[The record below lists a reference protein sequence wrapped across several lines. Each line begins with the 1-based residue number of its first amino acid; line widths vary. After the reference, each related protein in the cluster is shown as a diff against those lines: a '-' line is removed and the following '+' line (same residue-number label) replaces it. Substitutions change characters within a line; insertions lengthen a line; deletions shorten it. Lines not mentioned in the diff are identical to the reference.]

1 MAKEE
6 PPRLDYPALGLIC
19 GIEIHQQL
27 DTAHKLFC
35 GCPTLHREVEESN
48 FEFFRYL
55 RPSRS
60 ELGEIDRAALEEVL
74 VSRKFLYKAYDSTC
88 LVEADEEPPAEVNP
102 EALEI
107 SLIIAR
113 LLNINIV
120 DQLEVMRK
128 MVIDGSNT
136 SGFQRTA
143 YVGADGWIET
153 SAGRV
158 GIGILCLEEEAAR
171 IIEDR
176 GDSLVYSLDRLG
188 IPLVE
193 IGTAPDIVSP
203 NHAREVASYL
213 GMILRSTGRVK
224 RGLGTIR
231 QDVNVSVKG
240 GARVEIKG
248 VQALNLVDKVV
259 EFEALRQVRLLEIK
273 EELIRRAAYVN
284 QASRD
289 VTDLFANTASKVL
302 SRSLKSGGVIL
313 ACRLAGFAG
322 LVGREIQPDRRLGSE
337 MSDRA
342 KRAGVGGIFHTDEL
356 PAYGVTAD
364 EVEAVRKAMGAADGD
379 AVIMVTGPR
388 DRAEKAMTAV
398 LVRADEAFCCVPE
411 ETRRALPDGC
421 SEYMRPLPG
430 SARMYPET
438 DVPSVAITEEMLA
451 ALKMPELFADRS
463 ERYQKQYGLSSEQAK
478 VMAASANYQFFETM
492 QPIMESARAVME
504 SQEALKKATTES
516 ATAINRAIEE
526 AIEPAKKIGRESQE
540 AVKKTKE
547 SVTDLNKILQEVRI
561 VRPIAPSFIVRA
573 LETIPI
579 ELAREGVAVSN
590 LTERHYA
597 ESFLFLAKDKMSKE
611 GFAEMLRALA
621 EHPEMTADEAA
632 KSIGLVGMNEAE
644 VEKTVRAV
652 VAAKADLVR
661 SKGERAIGP
670 LMGLVMKELRGK
682 ADGGVVS
689 AILKKEIQNILDQ

>member
-1 MAKEE
+1 MAKEDSL
-6 PPRLDYPALGLIC
+6 RLDYRALGLIC

-27 DTAHKLFC
+27 DTACKLFC
-35 GCPTLHREVEESN
+35 GCPTKHREVEESN

-74 VSRKFLYKAYDSTC
+74 VTRRFHYKSYDSTC
-88 LVEADEEPPAEVNP
+88 LVEADEEPPREINAK
-102 EALEI
+102 ALEI
-107 SLIIAR
+107 ALIIAR
-113 LLNINIV
+113 LLNMKIV
-120 DQLEVMRK
+120 DELETMRK

-136 SGFQRTA
+136 SGFQRTG
-143 YVGADGWIET
+143 YVGSDGSIET
-153 SAGRV
+153 SEGAV
-158 GIGILCLEEEAAR
+158 GISILSLEEEAAR

-176 GDSLVYSLDRLG
+176 GDSVVYSLDRLG

-193 IGTAPDIVSP
+193 IGTAPDIISP
-203 NHAREVASYL
+203 AHAREVASYL

-231 QDVNVSVKG
+231 QDVNVSIKG

-273 EELIRRAAYVN
+273 EELNHRLAHVDDKIK
-284 QASRD
+284 D
-289 VTDLFANTASKVL
+289 VTEIFAKTGSKVL
-302 SRSLKSGGVIL
+302 ARSLKGGGVVL

-356 PAYGVTAD
+356 PAYGITPA
-364 EVEAVRKAMGAADGD
+364 EVEAVRGLLAAAESD

-388 DRAEKAMTAV
+388 ERSDKALQAV
-398 LVRADEAFCCVPE
+398 LVRAREALVFVPE
-411 ETRRALPDGC
+411 ETRRALPNGC

-451 ALKMPELFADRS
+451 GLKMPELFADRS
-463 ERYQKQYGLSSEQAK
+463 KRFQGQYSLSAEQAR
-478 VMAASANYQFFETM
+478 VMAASPNYPLFED
-492 QPIMESARAVME
+492 IM
-504 SQEALKKATTES
+504 K
-516 ATAINRAIEE
+516 
-526 AIEPAKKIGRESQE
+526 
-540 AVKKTKE
+540 
-547 SVTDLNKILQEVRI
+547 TDLSAS
-561 VRPIAPSFIVRA
+561 IAVRA

-590 LTERHYA
+590 LTEQHFRD
-597 ESFLFLAKDKMSKE
+597 SFALVSQGRVAKE
-611 GFAEMLRALA
+611 GLTDLLRALA
-621 EHPEMTADEAA
+621 AHPEMTAAEAVDA
-632 KSIGLVGMNEAE
+632 AGLAGVDEAE
-644 VEKTVRAV
+644 VEKAV
-652 VAAKADLVR
+652 QAIVASKVDLVR
-661 SKGERAIGP
+661 SKGERAEAP

-682 ADGGVVS
+682 ADGGIVS
-689 AILKKEIQNILDQ
+689 AILKKEIQNILNE

>member
-1 MAKEE
+1 MVKEDS
-6 PPRLDYPALGLIC
+6 PHLDYRALGLIC

-27 DTAHKLFC
+27 DTACKLFC
-35 GCPTLHREVEESN
+35 GCPTRHREVDESN

-60 ELGEIDRAALEEVL
+60 ELGEIDRAALEEAL
-74 VSRKFLYKAYDSTC
+74 VSRRFIYKSYDSTC
-88 LVEADEEPPAEVNP
+88 LVEADEEPPREINS

-113 LLNINIV
+113 LLNLKIV
-120 DQLEVMRK
+120 DELQVMRK

-136 SGFQRTA
+136 SGFQRTG
-143 YVGADGWIET
+143 YVGSDGWIET
-153 SAGRV
+153 AEGRV

-171 IIEDR
+171 IIEDK
-176 GDSLVYSLDRLG
+176 GDSVVYSLDRLG

-203 NHAREVASYL
+203 SHAREVASYL

-231 QDVNVSVKG
+231 QDVNVSIRG
-240 GARVEIKG
+240 GARVEVKG

-259 EFEALRQVRLLEIK
+259 EFEALRQVRLLEIR
-273 EELIRRAAYVN
+273 EELKKR
-284 QASRD
+284 QASVDDTVKD
-289 VTDLFANTASKVL
+289 VTETFARTGSKVL
-302 SRSLKSGGVIL
+302 ARSLKAGGVVL
-313 ACRLAGFAG
+313 ACRLSGFAG
-322 LVGREIQPDRRLGSE
+322 LVGREIQPQRRLGSE

-364 EVEAVRKAMGAADGD
+364 EVAAVRQLFGAFDND

-388 DRAEKAMTAV
+388 DRAEKALSAV
-398 LVRADEAFCCVPE
+398 QVRAREAMACVPE

-451 ALKMPELFADRS
+451 GLSLPELFADRS
-463 ERYQKQYGLSSEQAK
+463 ERFVRQYGLSVEQAR
-478 VMAASANYQFFETM
+478 VMAASANYPLFED
-492 QPIMESARAVME
+492 I
-504 SQEALKKATTES
+504 LKACS
-516 ATAINRAIEE
+516 LPASIVVRAI
-526 AIEPAKKIGRESQE
+526 
-540 AVKKTKE
+540 
-547 SVTDLNKILQEVRI
+547 
-561 VRPIAPSFIVRA
+561 
-573 LETIPI
+573 ETIPI
-579 ELAREGVAVSN
+579 ELAREGVPVTN
-590 LTERHYA
+590 LTEQHY
-597 ESFLFLAKDKMSKE
+597 KDCFALVSSGNVAKE
-611 GFAEMLRALA
+611 GLAALLRVLA
-621 EHPEMTADEAA
+621 ERPQIAASDAAAEAGLSGVDE
-632 KSIGLVGMNEAE
+632 GE
-644 VEKTVRAV
+644 VTRAV
-652 VAAKADLVR
+652 QAIVADKVDFIR
-661 SKGERAIGP
+661 SKGERASGP

-689 AILKKEIQNILDQ
+689 AILKKEIQNILSQ

>member
-1 MAKEE
+1 MA
-6 PPRLDYPALGLIC
+6 LDYRALGLIC

-27 DTAHKLFC
+27 DTACKLFC
-35 GCPTLHREVEESN
+35 GCPTKHREVEESN

-74 VSRKFLYKAYDSTC
+74 VTRRFHYKSYDSTC
-88 LVEADEEPPAEVNP
+88 LVEADEEPPREINA

-113 LLNINIV
+113 LLNMKIV
-120 DQLEVMRK
+120 DELQTMRK

-136 SGFQRTA
+136 SGFQRTG
-143 YVGADGWIET
+143 YIGSDGYIET
-153 SAGRV
+153 AEGAV
-158 GIGILCLEEEAAR
+158 GISILSLEEEAAR

-176 GDSLVYSLDRLG
+176 GDSVVYSLDRLG

-203 NHAREVASYL
+203 AHAREVASYL

-231 QDVNVSVKG
+231 QDVNVSIKG

-273 EELIRRAAYVN
+273 EELNRRQAYVDDKIK
-284 QASRD
+284 D
-289 VTDLFANTASKVL
+289 VTEVFAKTGSKVL
-302 SRSLKSGGVIL
+302 ARSQKSGGVVL

-356 PAYGVTAD
+356 PAYGVTAE
-364 EVEAVRKAMGAADGD
+364 EVEGVCSLLAAAKSD

-388 DRAEKAMTAV
+388 ERAEKALDAV
-398 LVRADEAFCCVPE
+398 LVRAREALAFVPE
-411 ETRRALPDGC
+411 ETRRALPNGC

-438 DVPSVAITEEMLA
+438 DVPAVVITPEMLA
-451 ALKMPELFADRS
+451 GLQMPELFADRS
-463 ERYQKQYGLSSEQAK
+463 KRYQKDYDLSAEQAR
-478 VMAASANYQFFETM
+478 VMAASPNYPLFEE
-492 QPIMESARAVME
+492 IM
-504 SQEALKKATTES
+504 K
-516 ATAINRAIEE
+516 
-526 AIEPAKKIGRESQE
+526 
-540 AVKKTKE
+540 
-547 SVTDLNKILQEVRI
+547 TDLSASIVVRT
-561 VRPIAPSFIVRA
+561 

-590 LTERHYA
+590 LTEQHFKDCFALVSHGR
-597 ESFLFLAKDKMSKE
+597 LAKE
-611 GFAEMLRALA
+611 GLTDLLRALA
-621 EHPEMTADEAA
+621 AHPEMSADEAA
-632 KSIGLVGMNEAE
+632 AAAGLAGVDDAE
-644 VEKTVRAV
+644 VEKAVRAI
-652 VAAKADLVR
+652 VAGKVDLVR
-661 SKGERAIGP
+661 SKGERAAAP

-682 ADGGVVS
+682 ADGSIVS
-689 AILKKEIQNILDQ
+689 AILKKEIQNILSQ

>member
-1 MAKEE
+1 MAKEDS
-6 PPRLDYPALGLIC
+6 PQLDYRALGLIC

-27 DTAHKLFC
+27 DTTCKLFC
-35 GCPTLHREVEESN
+35 GCPTKHREADESN

-60 ELGEIDRAALEEVL
+60 ELGEIDRAALEEAL
-74 VSRKFLYKAYDSTC
+74 VSRKFIYKSYDSTC
-88 LVEADEEPPAEVNP
+88 LVEADEEPPREVNS

-113 LLNINIV
+113 LLNMKIV
-120 DQLEVMRK
+120 DELQVMRK

-136 SGFQRTA
+136 SGFQRTG
-143 YVGADGWIET
+143 YVGSDGWVET
-153 SAGRV
+153 SGGRV

-176 GDSLVYSLDRLG
+176 GDSVVYSLDRLG

-193 IGTAPDIVSP
+193 IGTAPDIFSP
-203 NHAREVASYL
+203 AHAREVASYL

-240 GARVEIKG
+240 GARVEVKG

-273 EELIRRAAYVN
+273 EELKRRLAYVDDKIV
-284 QASRD
+284 D
-289 VTDLFANTASKVL
+289 VTDIFAKTGSKVL
-302 SRSLKSGGVIL
+302 ARSLKSGGVVL

-322 LVGREIQPDRRLGSE
+322 LVGKEIQPGRRLGSE

-356 PAYGVTAD
+356 PAYGVTAE
-364 EVEAVRKAMGAADGD
+364 EVASVRRVLDAADAD
-379 AVIMVTGPR
+379 AAVMVTGPL
-388 DRAEKAMTAV
+388 DRAEKALLAV
-398 LVRADEAFCCVPE
+398 QTRAREAITCVPE

-438 DVPSVAITEEMLA
+438 DVPSVAITEETLA
-451 ALKMPELFADRS
+451 QLKLPELFADRS
-463 ERYQKQYGLSSEQAK
+463 ERFVMQYGLSIEQAR
-478 VMAASANYQFFETM
+478 VMAASPNYPAFEE
-492 QPIMESARAVME
+492 IVKSCRV
-504 SQEALKKATTES
+504 
-516 ATAINRAIEE
+516 
-526 AIEPAKKIGRESQE
+526 PAS
-540 AVKKTKE
+540 
-547 SVTDLNKILQEVRI
+547 I
-561 VRPIAPSFIVRA
+561 VVRA
-573 LETIPI
+573 LETTPI
-579 ELAREGVAVSN
+579 ELARDGVPVAN
-590 LTERHYA
+590 LTEQHYRDCFA
-597 ESFLFLAKDKMSKE
+597 LLADGKIAKEGLTDLLCALAKN
-611 GFAEMLRALA
+611 
-621 EHPEMTADEAA
+621 PEMDASKAA
-632 KSIGLVGMNEAE
+632 AAAGLAGVNEAE
-644 VEKTVRAV
+644 VERAV
-652 VAAKADLVR
+652 KAIVADKVELVR
-661 SKGERAIGP
+661 SKGDRAAGP

-682 ADGGVVS
+682 ADGSVVS
-689 AILKKEIQNILDQ
+689 AILKKEIQNILNQ

>member
-1 MAKEE
+1 MAKEDS
-6 PPRLDYPALGLIC
+6 PRLDYRALGLIC

-27 DTAHKLFC
+27 DTACKLFC
-35 GCPTLHREVEESN
+35 GCPTRHREVEESN

-74 VSRKFLYKAYDSTC
+74 VSRKFFYKSYDSTC
-88 LVEADEEPPAEVNP
+88 LVEADEEPPREINA

-107 SLIIAR
+107 SLVIAK
-113 LLNINIV
+113 LLAMKIV
-120 DQLEVMRK
+120 DELQIMRK

-136 SGFQRTA
+136 SGFQRTG
-143 YVGADGWIET
+143 YVGSDGRIET
-153 SAGRV
+153 SCGAV

-176 GDSLVYSLDRLG
+176 GDSMVYSLDRLG

-203 NHAREVASYL
+203 AHAREVASYL

-231 QDVNVSVKG
+231 QDVNVSIKG
-240 GARVEIKG
+240 GARVEVKG

-259 EFEALRQVRLLEIK
+259 EFEALRQVRLLEIQ
-273 EELIRRAAYVN
+273 EELVRRKATVIDAV
-284 QASRD
+284 RD
-289 VTDLFANTASKVL
+289 VTDIFAATGSKVL
-302 SRSLKSGGVIL
+302 ARSLKNGGVVL

-356 PAYGVTAD
+356 PAYGITPS
-364 EVEAVRKAMGAADGD
+364 EVEAVRSLLAAGGGD

-388 DRAEKAMTAV
+388 ERAEKALEAV
-398 LVRADEAFCCVPE
+398 LVRAREALTCVPE
-411 ETRRALPDGC
+411 ETRRALPGGC

-438 DVPSVAITEEMLA
+438 DVPAVAITEEMLA
-451 ALKMPELFADRS
+451 RLELPELFAARS
-463 ERYQKQYGLSSEQAK
+463 ERFEREYGLNAEQAR
-478 VMAASANYQFFETM
+478 VMAASPNYQLFE
-492 QPIMESARAVME
+492 E
-504 SQEALKKATTES
+504 
-516 ATAINRAIEE
+516 
-526 AIEPAKKIGRESQE
+526 
-540 AVKKTKE
+540 
-547 SVTDLNKILQEVRI
+547 I
-561 VRPIAPSFIVRA
+561 VQNYPVSSSIVVRA

-590 LTERHYA
+590 LTEQHYK
-597 ESFLFLAKDKMSKE
+597 ESLALVSQGQVAKE
-611 GFAEMLRALA
+611 GLTDLLRTLA
-621 EHPEMTADEAA
+621 GHPQMPATDAAASAGLAGVDEADV
-632 KSIGLVGMNEAE
+632 K
-644 VEKTVRAV
+644 KAV
-652 VAAKADLVR
+652 QAIVAGKIDLVR
-661 SKGERAIGP
+661 SKGERAAAP

-682 ADGGVVS
+682 ADGGMVS
-689 AILKKEIQNILDQ
+689 AILKKEIQNILNQ

>member
-1 MAKEE
+1 MAKEDS
-6 PPRLDYPALGLIC
+6 PQLDYHALGLIC

-27 DTAHKLFC
+27 DTACKLFC
-35 GCPTLHREVEESN
+35 GCPTKHREVEESN

-60 ELGEIDRAALEEVL
+60 ELGEIDKAALEEVL
-74 VSRKFLYKAYDSTC
+74 VSRKFIYKSYDSTC
-88 LVEADEEPPAEVNP
+88 LVEADEEPPREINA

-113 LLNINIV
+113 LLNMKIV
-120 DQLEVMRK
+120 DELEVMRK

-136 SGFQRTA
+136 SGFQRTG
-143 YVGADGWIET
+143 YVGSDGWIET
-153 SAGRV
+153 SGGRV

-176 GDSLVYSLDRLG
+176 GDSVVYSLDRLG

-193 IGTAPDIVSP
+193 IGTAPDIFSP
-203 NHAREVASYL
+203 AHAREVASYL

-231 QDVNVSVKG
+231 QDVNVSIKG
-240 GARVEIKG
+240 GARVEVKG

-273 EELIRRAAYVN
+273 NELQLRCAHVDDRIK
-284 QASRD
+284 D
-289 VTDLFANTASKVL
+289 VTDVFAKTGSKVL
-302 SRSLKSGGVIL
+302 ARSLKNGGVVL

-322 LVGREIQPDRRLGSE
+322 LVGKEIQPNRRLGSE

-356 PAYGVTAD
+356 PAYGVVAE
-364 EVEAVRKAMGAADGD
+364 EVSAVRSLLDAAPAD
-379 AVIMVTGPR
+379 AVVMVTGPR
-388 DRAEKAMTAV
+388 DRAEKALLAV
-398 LVRADEAFCCVPE
+398 QVRAREALTCVPE

-438 DVPSVAITEEMLA
+438 DVPSVAVTEEMLA
-451 ALKMPELFADRS
+451 QLKLPELFADRS
-463 ERYQKQYGLSSEQAK
+463 ERFVQQYGLSVEQAR
-478 VMAASANYQFFETM
+478 VMAASPNYPAFEEIVKSY
-492 QPIMESARAVME
+492 QV
-504 SQEALKKATTES
+504 
-516 ATAINRAIEE
+516 
-526 AIEPAKKIGRESQE
+526 PAS
-540 AVKKTKE
+540 
-547 SVTDLNKILQEVRI
+547 I
-561 VRPIAPSFIVRA
+561 VVRA
-573 LETIPI
+573 METTPI
-579 ELAREGVAVSN
+579 ELARDGVPVAN
-590 LTERHYA
+590 LTEQHYRDCFA
-597 ESFLFLAKDKMSKE
+597 LLAQGKVAKEGLTALFCALAKN
-611 GFAEMLRALA
+611 
-621 EHPEMTADEAA
+621 PEMDASKAA
-632 KSIGLVGMNEAE
+632 AAAGLAGVDEAE
-644 VEKTVRAV
+644 VARAV
-652 VAAKADLVR
+652 QAIVADKIDFVR
-661 SKGERAIGP
+661 SKGDRAIGP

-689 AILKKEIQNILDQ
+689 AILKKEIQNILNQ

>member
-1 MAKEE
+1 MA
-6 PPRLDYPALGLIC
+6 LDYRALGLIC

-27 DTAHKLFC
+27 DTACKLFC
-35 GCPTLHREVEESN
+35 GCPTKHREVEESN

-74 VSRKFLYKAYDSTC
+74 VTRRFHYKSYDSTC
-88 LVEADEEPPAEVNP
+88 LVEADEEPPSEINA
-102 EALEI
+102 EALEV

-113 LLNINIV
+113 LLNMKIV
-120 DQLEVMRK
+120 DELQTMRK

-136 SGFQRTA
+136 SGFQRTG
-143 YVGADGWIET
+143 YIGSDGYIET
-153 SAGRV
+153 AEGAV
-158 GIGILCLEEEAAR
+158 GISILSLEEEAAR

-176 GDSLVYSLDRLG
+176 GDSVVYSLDRLG

-203 NHAREVASYL
+203 AHAREVASYL

-231 QDVNVSVKG
+231 QDVNVSIKG

-273 EELIRRAAYVN
+273 EELNRRLAYVDN
-284 QASRD
+284 KIKD
-289 VTDLFANTASKVL
+289 VTEVFAKTGSKVL
-302 SRSLKSGGVIL
+302 ARSLKSGGVVL

-356 PAYGVTAD
+356 PAYGVTVE
-364 EVEAVRKAMGAADGD
+364 EVEAVRSQLAAAMSD
-379 AVIMVTGPR
+379 ALIMVTGPR
-388 DRAEKAMTAV
+388 ERAEKALDAV
-398 LVRADEAFCCVPE
+398 LVRAREALAFVPE
-411 ETRRALPDGC
+411 ETRRALPNGC

-438 DVPSVAITEEMLA
+438 DVPAVVITPQMLA
-451 ALKMPELFADRS
+451 GLQMPELFADRS
-463 ERYQKQYGLSSEQAK
+463 KRYQKDFDLSAEQAR
-478 VMAASANYQFFETM
+478 VMAASPNYPLFEE
-492 QPIMESARAVME
+492 IM
-504 SQEALKKATTES
+504 K
-516 ATAINRAIEE
+516 
-526 AIEPAKKIGRESQE
+526 
-540 AVKKTKE
+540 
-547 SVTDLNKILQEVRI
+547 TDLSGS
-561 VRPIAPSFIVRA
+561 IAVRA

-590 LTERHYA
+590 LTEQHFKDCFALVCQGR
-597 ESFLFLAKDKMSKE
+597 LAKE
-611 GFAEMLRALA
+611 GLTDLLRALA
-621 EHPEMTADEAA
+621 VHPEMSADEAA
-632 KSIGLVGMNEAE
+632 AAAGLAGVDEAE
-644 VEKTVRAV
+644 VEKAV
-652 VAAKADLVR
+652 CAIVAGKVDLVR
-661 SKGERAIGP
+661 SKGERAAAP

-682 ADGGVVS
+682 ADGSIVS
-689 AILKKEIQNILDQ
+689 AILKKEIQNILSQ

>member
-1 MAKEE
+1 MA
-6 PPRLDYPALGLIC
+6 LDYRALGLIC

-27 DTAHKLFC
+27 DTACKLFC
-35 GCPTLHREVEESN
+35 GCPTKHREVEESN

-74 VSRKFLYKAYDSTC
+74 VTRRFHYKSYDSTC
-88 LVEADEEPPAEVNP
+88 LVEADEEPPREINT

-107 SLIIAR
+107 SLVIAR
-113 LLNINIV
+113 LLNMKIV
-120 DQLEVMRK
+120 DELQTMRK

-136 SGFQRTA
+136 SGFQRTG
-143 YVGADGWIET
+143 YVGSDGCIET
-153 SAGRV
+153 AEGSV
-158 GIGILCLEEEAAR
+158 GISILSLEEEAAR

-176 GDSLVYSLDRLG
+176 GDSVIYSLDRLG

-203 NHAREVASYL
+203 SHAHEVASYL

-231 QDVNVSVKG
+231 QDVNVSIKG

-273 EELIRRAAYVN
+273 DELNRRLAYVDDKIK
-284 QASRD
+284 D
-289 VTDLFANTASKVL
+289 VTEVFAKTGSKVL
-302 SRSLKSGGVIL
+302 ARSLKSGGVVL

-356 PAYGVTAD
+356 PAYGVTAE
-364 EVEAVRKAMGAADGD
+364 EVEAVQSLLAAAKGD

-388 DRAEKAMTAV
+388 ERAEKAMQAV
-398 LVRADEAFCCVPE
+398 LVRAREALAFVPE
-411 ETRRALPDGC
+411 ETRRALPNGC

-438 DVPSVAITEEMLA
+438 DVPAVVITQEMLDG
-451 ALKMPELFADRS
+451 LKMPELFADRS
-463 ERYQKQYGLSSEQAK
+463 KRFQKQYNLSAEQAR
-478 VMAASANYQFFETM
+478 VMASSPNYPLFEEIMKTNLPAS
-492 QPIMESARAVME
+492 
-504 SQEALKKATTES
+504 
-516 ATAINRAIEE
+516 
-526 AIEPAKKIGRESQE
+526 
-540 AVKKTKE
+540 
-547 SVTDLNKILQEVRI
+547 I
-561 VRPIAPSFIVRA
+561 VVRA
-573 LETIPI
+573 LETVPI
-579 ELAREGVAVSN
+579 ELAREGVAASN
-590 LTERHYA
+590 LTEQHYRDC
-597 ESFLFLAKDKMSKE
+597 LALVSEGRVAKE
-611 GFAEMLRALA
+611 GLTDLLRSLA
-621 EHPEMTADEAA
+621 ANPQTTAAEAA
-632 KSIGLVGMNEAE
+632 AAVGLAGVDQAE
-644 VEKTVRAV
+644 VEKAV
-652 VAAKADLVR
+652 QAIVAIKIDLVR
-661 SKGERAIGP
+661 SKGERATAP

-682 ADGGVVS
+682 ADGSIVS
-689 AILKKEIQNILDQ
+689 AILKKEIQNILSQ